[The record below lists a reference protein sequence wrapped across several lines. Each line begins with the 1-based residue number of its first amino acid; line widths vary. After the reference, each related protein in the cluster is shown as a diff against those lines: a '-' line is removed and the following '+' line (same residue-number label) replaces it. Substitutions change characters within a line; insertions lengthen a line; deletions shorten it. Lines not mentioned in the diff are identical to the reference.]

1 MDSKNYS
8 SPLDLKQ
15 VRITDEFW
23 GREQELV
30 RKEVIPYQW
39 DALNDRIPD
48 AAPSYCMRN
57 FKVAGRMMKEKRE
70 QGAKFVAPTYT
81 YRGFEALPDDPE
93 NPEPDKFYG
102 FVFQDSDFAKW
113 IEAVGYSLVNHP
125 DPELEKT
132 ADEAIDIVC
141 AAQAE
146 NGYLDTYYIINGMDR
161 IFTNLRDHHELYCFG
176 HLLEGAVSYYQAT
189 GKDKL
194 LKAAERYAD
203 FISSKFGPEE
213 GKCKGY
219 PGHEIAE
226 MALAKLYE
234 VTGEQKYLDLSKFF
248 LDMRGT
254 KPYYFD
260 IEEKERAEHDGFP
273 YREPDPTEIRHAYHQ
288 ANYPVREQSEA
299 VGHAV
304 RAVYLYSGMADVARL
319 TGDEAMFQACERLWN
334 NITKEKLYITGG
346 IGATHLGEAFS
357 FEYDLPNDTAYSE
370 TCAAIGLAFFA
381 RRMLEIQADNRYG
394 DVMEQ
399 ALYNTVL
406 AGMALDGKSFFYV
419 NPLEVFPE
427 ACKKDERKRHVK
439 AVRQKWFG
447 CACCPPNIARIV
459 SSFGAYV
466 YTRNENTLY
475 THLYA
480 GSEVSFT
487 LNGTAMDMKLESNF
501 PWDGE
506 VKAVLHTEGT
516 AMGILAFRIPGWC
529 SRAEA
534 RIFRNGKMFLC
545 CKIENE
551 GFVVRAEE
559 IGEKSKAICGCR
571 LEKGYVYFDGEWQ
584 DGDEINLFFPMDV
597 HCMAANPK
605 VREDTGKIAF
615 TRGPVCYC
623 MEEADNGK
631 NLHLLRVDM
640 EKLFKNGS
648 KGLTDAVT
656 VDKSRELGHE
666 MCILK
671 VPGKRIITDG
681 TEELYHDYAPVEES
695 DVTLTFVPYYAWNNR
710 GEGEMS
716 VWVRS

>member
-234 VTGEQKYLDLSKFF
+234 VTGEQKYLDLGKFF

-260 IEEKERAEHDGFP
+260 MEEKERAEHDGFP

-584 DGDEINLFFPMDV
+584 DGDEINLFFTMDV